1 MSKLPKGWEYPKL
14 EEIFEILKGNG
25 LSKGKIV
32 DNGKYKCVLYGELYT
47 TYAEVINKVIS
58 STNEEIGV
66 KSKKGDILLPAST
79 TTKGEDLANAVALNE
94 ENVLLGGDINIFRM
108 KKNNVD
114 SIFMAHYLTH
124 IKKKDIAN
132 LTQGSTIIH
141 LYGKN
146 IKHLQV
152 HLPPLEEQKKIAD
165 ILTTVDKKIA
175 FVEENIS
182 ATEELKKGLM
192 QKLLTEGIGH
202 TEFKD
207 SELGRIPESWEV
219 KSFYNIASIKHGYA
233 FKSESFSSIETDN
246 VVLTPGNVKIGGG
259 YNHKYF
265 RFYDNTYFPEEYI
278 LKKNDLIISM
288 TDLTPN
294 SATLGYPFFV
304 PEIKNKKFL
313 HNQRLGKVEIN
324 FLNIDKV
331 FLFNF
336 LCTDTYRN
344 NIVSEA
350 TGTTVKHTSPTR
362 ILSQLIPIPPLEEQK
377 QIAEIFST
385 VDNKLENLKEKKQSF
400 EELKKGLMQK
410 LLTGEVRV

>member
-207 SELGRIPESWEV
+207 SELGRIPESWEIKSLNQISDLTSSKRIYLSDYVDSGIPFFRGKEVSLLKNREKIEDLLFISENKYEEIKV
-219 KSFYNIASIKHGYA
+219 KYGVPSKNDILITAVGTLA
-233 FKSESFSSIETDN
+233 
-246 VVLTPGNVKIGGG
+246 
-259 YNHKYF
+259 
-265 RFYDNTYFPEEYI
+265 NTYRVPNNDKFYFKDGNLIWLKDITENSIFIEYLMNFRKKDI
-278 LKKNDLIISM
+278 LDSASGSSQKALTIVQLKKLN
-288 TDLTPN
+288 LT
-294 SATLGYPFFV
+294 L
-304 PEIKNKKFL
+304 
-313 HNQRLGKVEIN
+313 
-324 FLNIDKV
+324 
-331 FLFNF
+331 
-336 LCTDTYRN
+336 
-344 NIVSEA
+344 
-350 TGTTVKHTSPTR
+350 
-362 ILSQLIPIPPLEEQK
+362 PPLEEQK
-377 QIAEIFST
+377 QIAEILST
-385 VDNKLENLKEKKQSF
+385 VDNKLENLKEKKLFF

>member
-165 ILTTVDKKIA
+165 ILSTVDKKIA
-175 FVEENIS
+175 FVEENIN

-207 SELGRIPESWEV
+207 SELGRLPESWEIL
-219 KSFYNIASIKHGYA
+219 KLSEICKINMGQSP
-233 FKSESFSSIETDN
+233 KSESYNENNIG
-246 VVLTPGNVKIGGG
+246 LPLIQGNA
-259 YNHKYF
+259 
-265 RFYDNTYFPEEYI
+265 D
-278 LKKNDLIISM
+278 
-288 TDLTPN
+288 
-294 SATLGYPFFV
+294 
-304 PEIKNKKFL
+304 IKNRKTLPRTYTSDITKKCEIGDIIMTVRAPVGAIAKSYHNACIGRGVCAITPKEDNDFL
-313 HNQRLGKVEIN
+313 YH
-324 FLNIDKV
+324 FLVGYEDKW
-331 FLFNF
+331 
-336 LCTDTYRN
+336 D
-344 NIVSEA
+344 
-350 TGTTVKHTSPTR
+350 K
-362 ILSQLIPIPPLEEQK
+362 LSQGSTFTAVNGNDIKNIKLSYPPFEEQK
-377 QIAEIFST
+377 QIAEILST
-385 VDNKLENLKEKKQSF
+385 VDKKIENLKEKKLFFQ
-400 EELKKGLMQK
+400 ELKKGLMQK

>member
-25 LSKGKIV
+25 LSKGNIV
-32 DNGKYKCVLYGELYT
+32 NNGKYKCILYGELYT

-108 KKNNVD
+108 KMNNVD

-165 ILTTVDKKIA
+165 ILSTVDKKIA
-175 FVEENIS
+175 FVEENIN

-207 SELGRIPESWEV
+207 SELGRIPESWEIL
-219 KSFYNIASIKHGYA
+219 KLSEICKINMGQSP
-233 FKSESFSSIETDN
+233 KSESYNENNIG
-246 VVLTPGNVKIGGG
+246 LPLIQGNA
-259 YNHKYF
+259 
-265 RFYDNTYFPEEYI
+265 D
-278 LKKNDLIISM
+278 
-288 TDLTPN
+288 
-294 SATLGYPFFV
+294 
-304 PEIKNKKFL
+304 IKNRKTLPRTYTSDITKKCEIGDIIMTVRAPVGAIAKSYHNACIGRGVCAITPKEDNDFL
-313 HNQRLGKVEIN
+313 YH
-324 FLNIDKV
+324 FLVGYEDKW
-331 FLFNF
+331 
-336 LCTDTYRN
+336 D
-344 NIVSEA
+344 
-350 TGTTVKHTSPTR
+350 K
-362 ILSQLIPIPPLEEQK
+362 LSQGSTFTAVNGNDIKNIKLSYPPFEEQK
-377 QIAEIFST
+377 QIAEILST
-385 VDNKLENLKEKKQSF
+385 VDKKIENLKEKKLFF